1 MIILYCH
8 GLCSDYFLKNYF
20 TKALLVIR
28 RLLQTVPKK
37 IWWLFKEHIK
47 WCCNCAAHL
56 DWGIQTLMES
66 ELGSWRMPSQSHC
79 LLWSPKEMCSHSS
92 QVTFYKSLTYFWVLS
107 IQRVRMSWQ
116 VSAWA
121 FTFPRHR
128 KLQSQG
134 SAFPGKGRQT
144 TCWFGEWCQ
153 FSLSLLLF
161 LKWQRWKEKSH
172 SRWTDVSLKS
182 TWNIFFTRIREK
194 NKAFFPFFFF
204 DNYLLNFWF
213 SYGIEKS
220 IIHTV
225 LLSSCL
231 C

>member
-66 ELGSWRMPSQSHC
+66 ELSSWRMPSQSHC

-92 QVTFYKSLTYFWVLS
+92 QVTFYKSLTYFWVLCHTKGENVLAGQCLGIHIS
-107 IQRVRMSWQ
+107 QTQEVTESGLCISWI
-116 VSAWA
+116 
-121 FTFPRHR
+121 
-128 KLQSQG
+128 
-134 SAFPGKGRQT
+134 GKT
-144 TCWFGEWCQ
+144 SHLLVWWVVPI
-153 FSLSLLLF
+153 FS
-161 LKWQRWKEKSH
+161 
-172 SRWTDVSLKS
+172 
-182 TWNIFFTRIREK
+182 
-194 NKAFFPFFFF
+194 
-204 DNYLLNFWF
+204 
-213 SYGIEKS
+213 
-220 IIHTV
+220 
-225 LLSSCL
+225 
-231 C
+231 